1 MEYASKGVANAGL
14 TTGIIGTALGLLNG
28 GLGNNFMNNG
38 SNCGYNGCNGYNG
51 QCGGMCSENTPV
63 SRYELEQERKIS
75 QLQSEKDMLLSDN
88 KTDDKILE
96 LYKYMEQ
103 QFTKDRENVAARF
116 TETGRTIADLAAN
129 QAVVNQRVTDNLA
142 FVDSKIDNVYKDMD
156 CGFRALYKEIEC
168 KTLPLEKKV
177 PLTSICPQP
186 MQRYNSW
193 VAPTETA
200 PTTTTTTTG

>member
-14 TTGIIGTALGLLNG
+14 ATGIIGTALGVLNG
-28 GLGNNFMNNG
+28 GLGNNFMGYGNRMVANG
-38 SNCGYNGCNGYNG
+38 NC
-51 QCGGMCSENTPV
+51 MAVETCSENTPV

-88 KTDDKILE
+88 KTDGKILE
-96 LYKYMEQ
+96 LYKYIEQ
-103 QFTKDRENVAARF
+103 QFTKDRETVSARF

-129 QAVVNQRVTDNLA
+129 QAVINQKVTDNLA
-142 FVDSKIDNVYKDMD
+142 FVDSKIDNAV
-156 CGFRALYKEIEC
+156 AAIYKEIEC
-168 KTLPLEKKV
+168 KTLPLEKKL

-193 VAPTETA
+193 VAPTTPAETT
-200 PTTTTTTTG
+200 PTTPTTGS

>member
-14 TTGIIGTALGLLNG
+14 ATGIIGTALGVLNG
-28 GLGNNFMNNG
+28 GLGNNLMGYGNRMVANG
-38 SNCGYNGCNGYNG
+38 GC
-51 QCGGMCSENTPV
+51 MAEVCSENTPV

-75 QLQSEKDMLLSDN
+75 QLQSEKDMLLSN
-88 KTDDKILE
+88 QQTDAKILE

-103 QFTKDRENVAARF
+103 QFTKDRENVSARF

-129 QAVVNQRVTDNLA
+129 QAVINQRITDNLS
-142 FVDSKIDNVYKDMD
+142 FVDSKFDNAVT
-156 CGFRALYKEIEC
+156 AIYKEIEC

-200 PTTTTTTTG
+200 PTTPTTAG

>member
-14 TTGIIGTALGLLNG
+14 ATGIIGSALGLLNG
-28 GLGNNFMNNG
+28 GLGNNLMGYGNRMVANG
-38 SNCGYNGCNGYNG
+38 NCMGEV
-51 QCGGMCSENTPV
+51 CSENTMV

-75 QLQSEKDMLLSDN
+75 QLQSEKDMLLSDQR
-88 KTDDKILE
+88 TDGKILE
-96 LYKYMEQ
+96 LYQYIEQ
-103 QFTKDRENVAARF
+103 QFTKDRENVSARF

-129 QAVVNQRVTDNLA
+129 QAVINQRVTDNLS
-142 FVDSKIDNVYKDMD
+142 FVDSKIDNSVA
-156 CGFRALYKEIEC
+156 ALYKEIEC
-168 KTLPLEKKV
+168 KTLPLEKKI

-200 PTTTTTTTG
+200 PTTPATTG

>member
-14 TTGIIGTALGLLNG
+14 ATGIIGTALGVLNG

-38 SNCGYNGCNGYNG
+38 SNCGYNGYNG

-75 QLQSEKDMLLSDN
+75 QLQSEKDMLISDN
-88 KTDDKILE
+88 KTDAKILE
-96 LYKYMEQ
+96 LYKYIEQ
-103 QFTKDRENVAARF
+103 QFTKDRENVSARF

-129 QAVVNQRVTDNLA
+129 QAVINQRVTDNLS
-142 FVDSKIDNVYKDMD
+142 FVDSKIDNAVT
-156 CGFRALYKEIEC
+156 AIYKEIEC

-200 PTTTTTTTG
+200 PTTPTTTG

>member
-14 TTGIIGTALGLLNG
+14 ATGIIGSALGLLNG
-28 GLGNNFMNNG
+28 GLGNNLMGCGNRMVANG
-38 SNCGYNGCNGYNG
+38 NCMGEV
-51 QCGGMCSENTPV
+51 CSENTMV

-75 QLQSEKDMLLSDN
+75 QLQSEKDMLLSDQ
-88 KTDDKILE
+88 KTDGKILD
-96 LYKYMEQ
+96 LYTNTTQ
-103 QFTKDRENVAARF
+103 QVAKLREYVDERF
-116 TETGRTIADLAAN
+116 TATGREIADLAAK

-142 FVDSKIDNVYKDMD
+142 FVDNKIDNSV
-156 CGFRALYKEIEC
+156 AAIYKEIEC

-177 PLTSICPQP
+177 PLSSICPQP

-200 PTTTTTTTG
+200 PTTPTTTG

>member
-28 GLGNNFMNNG
+28 GLGNNLMGYGNRMVANG
-38 SNCGYNGCNGYNG
+38 GCGYMDGV
-51 QCGGMCSENTPV
+51 CSENTPV

-88 KTDDKILE
+88 KTDGKILE
-96 LYKYMEQ
+96 LYKYIEQ
-103 QFTKDRENVAARF
+103 QFTKDRENVSARF

-129 QAVVNQRVTDNLA
+129 QAVINQRVTDNLS
-142 FVDSKIDNVYKDMD
+142 FVDSKIDNSVA
-156 CGFRALYKEIEC
+156 ALYKEIEC

-200 PTTTTTTTG
+200 PTTPTTTG

>member
-14 TTGIIGTALGLLNG
+14 ATGIIGSALGLLNG
-28 GLGNNFMNNG
+28 GLGNNLMGYGNRMVANG
-38 SNCGYNGCNGYNG
+38 NYMGEC
-51 QCGGMCSENTPV
+51 CSENTMV

-75 QLQSEKDMLLSDN
+75 QLQSEKDMLLSDQR
-88 KTDDKILE
+88 TDGKILE
-96 LYKYMEQ
+96 LYQYMEQ
-103 QFTKDRENVAARF
+103 QFTKDRENVSARF

-129 QAVVNQRVTDNLA
+129 QAVINQRVTDNLS
-142 FVDSKIDNVYKDMD
+142 FVDSKIDNSVA
-156 CGFRALYKEIEC
+156 ALYKEIEC
-168 KTLPLEKKV
+168 KTLPLEKKI

-200 PTTTTTTTG
+200 PTTPTTTG

>member
-38 SNCGYNGCNGYNG
+38 NNCGYNGYNSYNG

-88 KTDDKILE
+88 KTDAKILE
-96 LYKYMEQ
+96 LYKYIEQ
-103 QFTKDRENVAARF
+103 QFTKDRENVSARF

-129 QAVVNQRVTDNLA
+129 QAVINQRVTDNLS
-142 FVDSKIDNVYKDMD
+142 FVDSKIDNEVK
-156 CGFRALYKEIEC
+156 ALYKEIEC

-200 PTTTTTTTG
+200 PTTPTTTG

>member
-14 TTGIIGTALGLLNG
+14 ATGIIGSALGLLNG
-28 GLGNNFMNNG
+28 GLGNNLM
-38 SNCGYNGCNGYNG
+38 GYGNRMGEV
-51 QCGGMCSENTPV
+51 CSENTMV

-75 QLQSEKDMLLSDN
+75 QLQSEKDMLLSDSR
-88 KTDDKILE
+88 TDKKILE
-96 LYKYMEQ
+96 LYQYIEQ
-103 QFTKDRENVAARF
+103 QFTKDRENTSARF

-129 QAVVNQRVTDNLA
+129 QAVINQRVTDNLS
-142 FVDSKIDNVYKDMD
+142 FVDSKIDNSVA
-156 CGFRALYKEIEC
+156 ALYKEIEC

-177 PLTSICPQP
+177 PLSSICPQP

-200 PTTTTTTTG
+200 PTTPATTG